1 MTTPIDMVLYCPRCG
16 LQHVDAPGALE
27 QPPHPDGPHESCA
40 GTWDNPP
47 HRSHLCHGCGHIW
60 RPADVPTNGV
70 DEVKTQGK
78 NDSPLDDGSPHR
90 DKLAGRLI
98 DAWCNEHGG
107 KVSWKRCVEIIA
119 IVTKMPEEEFKRL
132 RDMQ

>member
-1 MTTPIDMVLYCPRCG
+1 MTPIDMVLYCPRCG
-16 LQHVDAPGALE
+16 LQHVDAPELE
-27 QPPHPDGPHESCA
+27 RWGKDDGKGEVW
-40 GTWDNPP
+40 TNPP
-47 HRSHLCHGCGHIW
+47 HRSHLCSGCGHVW

-70 DEVKTQGK
+70 DAVETKGR

-98 DAWCNEHGG
+98 DAWCNEHGP
-107 KVSWKRCVEIIA
+107 VPWKKAVEIIA
-119 IVTKMPEEEFKRL
+119 IVTHMPEAEFKRL